1 MVNKKLQEIGNKLG
15 VSEKDIAYI
24 RRQRIK
30 RKLLAPL
37 AGAIIVACSAGIGFL
52 AGAAN
57 PTSSGGYPYAATGLA
72 LVAGPKVKRGG
83 LILVTILLSV
93 VAAVAAYK
101 AGQHSFHVA
110 ERYGVFSRQK

>member
-1 MVNKKLQEIGNKLG
+1 MVNKKLQEIGNELG
-15 VSEKDIAYI
+15 VTEKDIADI

-37 AGAIIVACSAGIGFL
+37 IGAIIVACSAGLGFL

-57 PTSSGGYPYAATGLA
+57 PTDSGGYPYAATGLA
-72 LVAGPKVKRGG
+72 LVAGPKLKRGG
-83 LILVTILLSV
+83 LILVTVLLSV
-93 VAAVAAYK
+93 IAAVAAYR

-110 ERYGVFSRQK
+110 VEYGVFSRQK